1 MVANVT
7 SFGRSGVYDWMIQR
21 VSAGLVAL
29 YIVVLFG
36 YFVLHPS
43 LEYTQWHEFMS
54 CGFMQV
60 FSVLVLLATM
70 AHAWIGLWVIT
81 TDYLNNV
88 LVRFICQA
96 TCGLAAAVYLV
107 WGVQILWGL

>member
-1 MVANVT
+1 MH
-7 SFGRSGVYDWMIQR
+7 SD
-21 VSAGLVAL
+21 
-29 YIVVLFG
+29 
-36 YFVLHPS
+36 
-43 LEYTQWHEFMS
+43 LEYAQWHEFMS

-60 FSVLVLLATM
+60 FSILALLATM

-88 LVRFICQA
+88 LVRFTCQA
-96 TCGLAAAVYLV
+96 ACGLAAAVYLV